1 MKTITLSLFVV
12 LASLLQAQVTL
23 QQNTLARKATP
34 EDVPNVITA
43 NFNERVKNMIP
54 SWTDNG
60 ETYMA
65 SYRDTLNLG
74 HVLTY
79 DKNGVF
85 ISQQDEQGRTAYPA
99 KIERYHDKRYPTEK
113 FTVWMTTD
121 AANNKMYY
129 FTRDTE
135 TVWFDPK
142 GNLVDKSP
150 NKKVKQ
156 P

>member
-1 MKTITLSLFVV
+1 MKATAILFFFLSAF
-12 LASLLQAQVTL
+12 LAQAQVTL

-43 NFNERVKNMIP
+43 HFNDKVKNMVP

-65 SYRDTLNLG
+65 TYRDTLNLG
-74 HVLTY
+74 HVITY

-85 ISQQDEQGRTAYPA
+85 ISQQDEQGRTAYPSS
-99 KIERYHDKRYPTEK
+99 IEGYHDKLYPKEK
-113 FTVWMTTD
+113 FVVWMITD
-121 AANNKMYY
+121 ASNNKMYY

-142 GNLVDKSP
+142 GNVVDKTP
-150 NKKVKQ
+150 NKKVQQ